1 MKQPVT
7 KGALGLLMTPIGKL
21 VKRYFVVGLTSC
33 TWVVGSEC
41 VWVMKKESSISVY
54 TTDFLS

>member
-7 KGALGLLMTPIGKL
+7 NGALGLLMTPIAKL
-21 VKRYFVVGLTSC
+21 VKRYFVGGLTSC
-33 TWVVGSEC
+33 TWVVSSEC
-41 VWVMKKESSISVY
+41 VWVMKMERSISVY